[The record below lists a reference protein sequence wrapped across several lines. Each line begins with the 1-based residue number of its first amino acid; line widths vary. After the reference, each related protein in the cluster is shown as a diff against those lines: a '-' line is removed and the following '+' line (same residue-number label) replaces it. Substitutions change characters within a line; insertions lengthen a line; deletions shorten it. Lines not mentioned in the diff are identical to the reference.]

1 MEGTP
6 EPLMAEDILADE
18 AGDMDEP
25 AGPMRRCL
33 ASREVR
39 PKAELLRFVIG
50 PDERLIPDP
59 AERLPGRGLWL
70 TPRRD
75 IVVAAAAKGLFA
87 KAAGG
92 RVVMPADLAGEVEG
106 LLSQRCL
113 GLLGLAR
120 RAGVV
125 RTGFEKVHADLKAG
139 RAGLLLAASDGA
151 ADGRAKLAALAA
163 VASPPVLVVALFDS
177 ETLSAAL
184 GHDGVVHASLAPG
197 GMVARLLREVRR
209 LEGMREHEGTRDH
222 RDGDAGRRRHE
233 LK

>member
-1 MEGTP
+1 MEGNP
-6 EPLMAEDILADE
+6 GAMMAEKALADE
-18 AGDMDEP
+18 VGDMGEVELS
-25 AGPMRRCL
+25 GPMRRCL

-39 PKAELLRFVIG
+39 PKAELLRFVVG
-50 PDERLIPDP
+50 PDDRLLPDP

-75 IVVAAAAKGLFA
+75 IVAAAAAKGLFA

-92 RVVMPADLAGEVEG
+92 RVVVPADLAGEVEG
-106 LLSQRCL
+106 LLAQRCL

-151 ADGRAKLAALAA
+151 ADGRAKLATLAA
-163 VASPPVLVVALFDS
+163 VASPPVPVVALFDS

-184 GHDGVVHASLAPG
+184 GHEGVVHASLAPG
-197 GMVARLLREVRR
+197 GMAARLLREVGR
-209 LEGMREHEGTRDH
+209 LEGMREHK
-222 RDGDAGRRRHE
+222 DGDAVRRRHE
-233 LK
+233 PR

>member
-1 MEGTP
+1 MEGAR
-6 EPLMAEDILADE
+6 EPVMTVNTLADE
-18 AGDMDEP
+18 VDEAGEP
-25 AGPMRRCL
+25 SGPMRRCL

-39 PKAELLRFVIG
+39 PKAELLRFVVG
-50 PDERLIPDP
+50 PDDRLIPDP

-75 IVVAAAAKGLFA
+75 IVAAAAAKGLFA

-92 RVVMPADLAGEVEG
+92 RVVMPADLAGEVES

-120 RAGVV
+120 RAGMV

-163 VASPPVLVVALFDS
+163 AAMPPVPVVALFDS

-184 GHDGVVHASLAPG
+184 GHEGVVHASLVAG
-197 GMVARLLREVRR
+197 GMAARLLREVGR
-209 LEGMREHEGTRDH
+209 LAGMQELK
-222 RDGDAGRRRHE
+222 DGDAGRRRQGP
-233 LK
+233 K